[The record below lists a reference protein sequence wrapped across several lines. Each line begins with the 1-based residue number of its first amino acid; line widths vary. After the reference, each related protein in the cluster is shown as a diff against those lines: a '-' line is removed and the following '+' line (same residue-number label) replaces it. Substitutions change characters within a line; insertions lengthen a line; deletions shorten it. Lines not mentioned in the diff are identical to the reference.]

1 MRGAVK
7 GAVVLGQIA
16 GEGVVRLPCASIRPS
31 PFQPRREFSVN
42 ELTELAGSIR
52 SHGVIQPILVRPV
65 AGGYELIAGE
75 RRWRAAQQAGLDEVP
90 ALVRPMD
97 DREAAV
103 IALVENVQRENLH
116 FLEEAEAYDRLVRQ
130 FGLTQAEVAA
140 RVGRSQGAV
149 ANRLR
154 LLRLPE
160 EVRELISRE
169 MISERH
175 ARALLQLPSADLQRE
190 VVVQVVRSG
199 LNVRDTEKLI
209 EKVVHEGAR
218 SRPGSRMR
226 GVVRDIR
233 IFLNAFRQAAAALRL
248 AGVPAEVR
256 EEEDETAIEIYVRI
270 PKLSR
275 RRAEEVPEG
284 DGGQGRSS

>member
-1 MRGAVK
+1 M
-7 GAVVLGQIA
+7 
-16 GEGVVRLPCASIRPS
+16 
-31 PFQPRREFSVN
+31 N
-42 ELTELAGSIR
+42 EI
-52 SHGVIQPILVRPV
+52 
-65 AGGYELIAGE
+65 
-75 RRWRAAQQAGLDEVP
+75 P

-116 FLEEAEAYDRLVRQ
+116 FLEEAEAYDRLVRR

-190 VVVQVVRSG
+190 VVAQVVRGG

-209 EKVVHEGAR
+209 EKVVREGAR

-248 AGVPAEVR
+248 AGVPAEIR
-256 EEEDETAIEIYVRI
+256 EDEDESAIEIYVRI

-275 RRAEEVPEG
+275 RRAEDVPEG
-284 DGGQGRSS
+284 DGAQGRSS